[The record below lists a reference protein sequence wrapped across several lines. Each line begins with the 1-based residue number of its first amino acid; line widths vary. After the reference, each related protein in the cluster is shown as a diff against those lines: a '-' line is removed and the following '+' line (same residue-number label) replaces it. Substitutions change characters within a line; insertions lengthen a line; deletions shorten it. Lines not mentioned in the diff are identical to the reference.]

1 MRAFISYSI
10 NDSEQYVLSILARKL
25 KEQGFIVTSS
35 YNLYSTLVDFQIYS
49 QLNKSSL
56 FIGIITGDGSD
67 INRVYDEWKIAL
79 QKNIPAILLIE
90 DIVEVGQ
97 ELQNHPNIIRFN
109 KAQPETSIENVRQKI
124 DASRQPN
131 NQVGKQNTNNTTA
144 WLLGGLAVLA
154 LIGLLS
160 NDED

>member
-25 KEQGFIVTSS
+25 KEQGFIVSSS
-35 YNLYSTLVDFQIYS
+35 YNLYSTLVDFQTYS

-56 FIGIITGDGSD
+56 FIGIITGDGTD
-67 INRVYDEWKIAL
+67 INRVYNEWKIAL
-79 QKNIPAILLIE
+79 QKRIPAILLIE
-90 DIVEVGQ
+90 DVVAVGQ
-97 ELQNHPNIIRFN
+97 ELQSHPNIIRFN
-109 KAQPETSIENVRQKI
+109 KLRPETSIEIVRQKI
-124 DASRQPN
+124 NISRQPN
-131 NQVGKQNTNNTTA
+131 LQIGKQNNDNTAA

-160 NDED
+160 KDK